1 MKRIFKS
8 LLRRYRETFWSLEHQ
23 ARKAG
28 VNIGDNNFIASK
40 FWSSEPYLITIGSNC
55 QITGGGKD
63 VYAWRWNSSKTP
75 LSEF

>member
-63 VYAWRWNSSKTP
+63 VYAWWRTRGTCP
-75 LSEF
+75 LS